1 MKFTEEEIA
10 QVRNDKMLR
19 NLANIFGVDFD
30 KVLEEAIKDAEAMDE
45 PKAPEAPIEPGKIH
59 KEYVKPE
66 AKTQPFLMNAEQL
79 KKFIKD
85 YRTLVEAEK
94 RMKYLYG
101 VDFQEGGS
109 GFSFPTKVNE
119 IVWDLM
125 RIIFGDENAED
136 IADYIFGNSNFDNVE
151 SLYDELV

>member
-19 NLANIFGVDFD
+19 NLANLFGVDFD
-30 KVLEEAIKDAEAMDE
+30 KVLEEAIEDAKLIDE
-45 PKAPEAPIEPGKIH
+45 PTPTAKESETH

-66 AKTQPFLMNAEQL
+66 AKEQPFLMSAEQL

-119 IVWDLM
+119 IIWDFM

-136 IADYIFGNSNFDNVE
+136 IADYVFGNSNFDNVE

>member
-19 NLANIFGVDFD
+19 NLANLFGVDFD

-45 PKAPEAPIEPGKIH
+45 PTPTAKEGETH

-85 YRTLVEAEK
+85 YKTLVEAEK
-94 RMKYLYG
+94 KMKYLYG

-119 IVWDLM
+119 IVWGLM

>member
-19 NLANIFGVDFD
+19 NLANLFGVDFD

-45 PKAPEAPIEPGKIH
+45 PTPPAKEGETH

-85 YRTLVEAEK
+85 YRTLIEAEK

-119 IVWDLM
+119 IIWDLM